1 MKTSNDIRQSFLE
14 FFKSKDH
21 EIISSSSLVP
31 SNDPTLLFT
40 NAGMVQFKD
49 VFLGRESLPYK
60 RAASSQRCVR
70 AGGKHNDLENV
81 GYTARHHTFFE
92 MLGNFSFGDYF
103 KKEAISYAWV
113 YLTDVLKIPE
123 SKLWVTVFEDD
134 DAAANI
140 WLKEIGI
147 SSKQFSR
154 CGEKDNFWSVGDTGP
169 CGPCSE
175 IFYDHGKEIPGGPPG
190 SKDAELDRYVEI
202 WNLVFTQYNR
212 NSDGSLTPI
221 PHPSVDTGMG
231 LERITAVMQGVHNNF
246 EIELFKKIISKIHSF
261 CNTKQIDIV
270 SSRVVADHIR
280 SCSFLLADGVIPSNE
295 GRGYV
300 LRRII
305 RRAIRHGNKLGLKE
319 PFFYKLVEVLENQ
332 MAQAYPELSKSKTN
346 IESVLLNEEERFA
359 ETLDQGLKILDDI
372 IAKIKGDEIQGEDV
386 FRLYDT
392 YGFPVDL
399 TADIAREKNLKVDMK
414 GFNKAMAGQR
424 QRARAA
430 SKFDADVA
438 VNTDTNLVS
447 AFTGYERFEQKTSII
462 GLYQDG
468 RNVKSL
474 NEGDIGGVILLETPF
489 YAQSGG
495 QVGDRGEL
503 FAGDVFFEVEDTKK
517 QGQSHIHLGVLR
529 TGTLKV
535 GDVVRAVVDQK
546 RRHDIARNHSAT
558 HLLHAALRK
567 ILGAHVLQKGSLVES
582 NRLRFDFSH
591 NDALDTNQ
599 IKEIQRLVN
608 TKILDN
614 DETQVQVM
622 PLEKAKSSGAI
633 SLFGEKYEDVVRV
646 LNIGGEFSCELCGGT
661 HVERTGDIG
670 AFKITSESGIASGVR
685 RIEATTGIGALD
697 WIESTEDKLQRIA
710 KLLKSDTETVD
721 SKLTAQLEKNR
732 KLEKELLDLKSK
744 LTSSAGSDL
753 IQNAEVID
761 GISIIA
767 RSLDNTDPKNL
778 RDAVDQLKNK
788 LGTAVLVLATV
799 NDSKVSLVAGVTN
812 DTTSRIKA
820 GELANFV
827 AEQVGGK
834 GGGRPDMAQAGG
846 DNPKELESALAKVP
860 QWVRDQLES

>member
-134 DAAANI
+134 DDAANI

-697 WIESTEDKLQRIA
+697 WLS
-710 KLLKSDTETVD
+710 
-721 SKLTAQLEKNR
+721 
-732 KLEKELLDLKSK
+732 
-744 LTSSAGSDL
+744 L
-753 IQNAEVID
+753 IHI
-761 GISIIA
+761 
-767 RSLDNTDPKNL
+767 
-778 RDAVDQLKNK
+778 
-788 LGTAVLVLATV
+788 
-799 NDSKVSLVAGVTN
+799 
-812 DTTSRIKA
+812 
-820 GELANFV
+820 
-827 AEQVGGK
+827 
-834 GGGRPDMAQAGG
+834 
-846 DNPKELESALAKVP
+846 
-860 QWVRDQLES
+860 